1 MASPT
6 WLAAADKDPTL
17 ESKPVGTGP
26 FVFKDYK
33 PGESFTATKNPNYWN
48 KPYPYL
54 DEVEFRVIPDAL
66 TRASAL
72 EAGDVELIHTTNGD
86 TIKKFRGEADKF
98 PMTEVTD
105 VRRDG
110 LHAAERRR
118 PGELTARPTREC
130 AARWRTRPTTRRSS
144 TRSMPASTKVANGPF
159 SPAQVGYL
167 DDSGFPLKQ
176 DMAKAQELVAS
187 YKADHPGPLNISLST
202 TQDAT
207 EPGHRP
213 GPAGVLQAGRLRRRA
228 DQPDRAGEV
237 HPHGAAGRLPGV
249 PVAQPRRAT
258 TSTPSTSGGLVR
270 NALPVGQLALN
281 FGRIKDPVI
290 DKALADNRGATDP
303 ATEEGCAETVN
314 KEFATQCYNLWGSGT
329 VWGLPHAPNV
339 MDVGVFVNPD
349 GSKQSPGTGG
359 TFNVRSVWIN
369 PNA

>member
-1 MASPT
+1 MIASPT

-33 PGESFTATKNPNYWN
+33 PGESFTATKNPDYWN

-54 DEVEFRVIPDAL
+54 DEFETRVIPDAL

-72 EAGDVELIHTTNGD
+72 EAGDVDLIQTTNGD

-98 PMTEVTD
+98 PMLEETD
-105 VRRDG
+105 YGETGYTLLNVGDPTSPLADQRVR
-110 LHAAERRR
+110 
-118 PGELTARPTREC
+118 C
-130 AARWRTRPTTRRSS
+130 AMAYATDNQAIIDKVDAGVS
-144 TRSMPASTKVANGPF
+144 TLANGPF
-159 SPAQVGYL
+159 SPAQVGHL

-187 YKADHPGPLNISLST
+187 YKADHPGPLKISLST

-207 EPGHRP
+207 NLIIAQAQQEFFK
-213 GPAGVLQAGRLRRRA
+213 QAGFDDVQITQIEQAKYILTALQGTFQAFQWRNHGGYDLDSQYIWWTA
-228 DQPDRAGEV
+228 D
-237 HPHGAAGRLPGV
+237 
-249 PVAQPRRAT
+249 
-258 TSTPSTSGGLVR
+258 
-270 NALPVGQLALN
+270 NALPPPQLALN

-303 ATEEGCAETVN
+303 AQKKADAETVN
-314 KEFATQCYNLWGSGT
+314 KQFGTQCYNLWGSWE

-359 TFNVRSVWIN
+359 TFNQRSVWIN